1 MFVLLDFCKEYR
13 YDTGISE
20 LITVLDSQ
28 RRVLD
33 TRSQMIL
40 IKRQLIDNR
49 IDLIL
54 ALGGTY
60 ETK

>member
-1 MFVLLDFCKEYR
+1 MPSNNIIDEQTPKNKM
-13 YDTGISE
+13 ISSHKS
-20 LITVLDSQ
+20 VLDSQ
-28 RRVLD
+28 RRVFD

-60 ETK
+60 ETE